1 MNDQQQSRADALTY
15 DQRQALGEAL
25 AEYFG
30 KLDSDEGIR
39 TPEGRILRTFDYCD
53 SRTIDDLIDRAIVP
67 AIAAPPLDHISQ
79 AGKMVDEQAA
89 FEAHYAKM
97 WNAAYN
103 NTTNHTAADVAELR
117 EGDTYGEDR
126 TYLNAS
132 WEGWQARAASAIE
145 TGAEGAH
152 DARRMRTLCRLLD
165 AMDDFGNGFPGE
177 VHAAFQDGGKR
188 TRAALDDAAI
198 PEDFG
203 CSPAMATEASQPA
216 QQPDERAPEAA
227 AIGEHDLSMSDGGR
241 SYVAEFFAKRLHR
254 HEFGSYIKERLA
266 ADFACA
272 LAQYLSDRDTV
283 PQPPSPTTSTCPSGD
298 GSLRWP
304 CPMHP
309 PRRTSA
315 ELTNDDKRDAERYRA
330 HIKYEY
336 ETLYMPGVEK
346 KGLRPLAFAE
356 YKASADQVADA
367 AHAQGSR
374 A

>member
-67 AIAAPPLDHISQ
+67 ALAAPPLDHISQ

-145 TGAEGAH
+145 TGAEEATTEAAMRKTMTSEQIRLERKLTCEAIDGAIAFGYQNTNAPPSDDH
-152 DARRMRTLCRLLD
+152 WLATYWRMGQKLAELD
-165 AMDDFGNGFPGE
+165 A
-177 VHAAFQDGGKR
+177 
-188 TRAALDDAAI
+188 L
-198 PEDFG
+198 
-203 CSPAMATEASQPA
+203 PASARYPTAWI
-216 QQPDERAPEAA
+216 RFR
-227 AIGEHDLSMSDGGR
+227 SDGGFEGPIMD
-241 SYVAEFFAKRLHR
+241 SD
-254 HEFGSYIKERLA
+254 ERMCDTRRKSGAWSPL
-266 ADFACA
+266 F
-272 LAQYLSDRDTV
+272 LGPAQAS
-283 PQPPSPTTSTCPSGD
+283 PPTCTCPSGD

-336 ETLYMPGVEK
+336 ETLYMPGAEK

-367 AHAQGSR
+367 ARTQGSQS
-374 A
+374 